1 MQDPSFKAAPEPLL
15 REAGEPRR
23 DSGLAALPTAARAR
37 TEAHRP
43 VVLRLRN
50 IDFVVW
56 CLLAFQ
62 IAVLLAAAWVGA

>member
-15 REAGEPRR
+15 REAGEPQR
-23 DSGLAALPTAARAR
+23 DSGLTSHPPAAQAR
-37 TEAHRP
+37 TEIHRP

-50 IDFVVW
+50 IDFIVW